1 MTKVQMHVFNW
12 FFLFIMAVVA
22 GVHAVVAHFRSVA
35 VGPNLYILLLIF
47 LVIWLVIYLIQMRA
61 FGTRKGNVGLIVN
74 GLLTGFW
81 VIVYAFINA
90 A

>member
-1 MTKVQMHVFNW
+1 MTKVQMHIFNW
-12 FFLFIMAVVA
+12 FFLFIMAIVSALHV
-22 GVHAVVAHFRSVA
+22 VVAHFRGVP
-35 VGPNLYILLLIF
+35 VGPGLYILLLIF
-47 LVIWLVIYLIQMRA
+47 LVIWLVIYLIQMMS
-61 FGTRKGNVGLIVN
+61 FGTKKGNIGLVVN